1 MLVLDIPGRER
12 IELEHLVCDFNGTLA
27 EDGCLWEGLAWRV
40 TRVGTILQ
48 MHVLTADTYG
58 TAQRAAMQMQQACDA
73 SRVAAPVWQCV
84 ASGLEKEEYV
94 QRLGAQRVVAIG
106 NGANDVAMLRA
117 AVLSICV
124 MGSEGACTQALLAS
138 QIVVTNPIDALDVV
152 LRPSRLT
159 ATLRV

>member
-1 MLVLDIPGRER
+1 MLILDIPSRER

-40 TRVGTILQ
+40 TQVAHLLQ
-48 MHVLTADTYG
+48 MHVVTADTYG
-58 TAQRAAMQMQQACDA
+58 TAQRMAQMLQEACDA
-73 SRVAAPVWQCV
+73 SRVAGPVWERV
-84 ASGLEKEEYV
+84 ASGLEKEQYV
-94 QRLGAQRVVAIG
+94 KRLGAQRVVAIG

-117 AVLSICV
+117 AAISICV

-138 QIVVTNPIDALDVV
+138 QLVVTNPIDALDVV

-159 ATLRV
+159 ATLRQ